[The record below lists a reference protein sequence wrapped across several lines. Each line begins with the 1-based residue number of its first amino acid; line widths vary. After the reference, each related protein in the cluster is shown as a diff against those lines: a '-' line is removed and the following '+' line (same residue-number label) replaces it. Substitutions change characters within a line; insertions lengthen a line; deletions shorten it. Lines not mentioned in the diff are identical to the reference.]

1 MSTHPR
7 KNPSCQNLFSN
18 IYIYIYIYIHTYLY
32 FYIHLFVYQFPCVYI
47 HFFRRVAPLSSPPS
61 YIPPIVLGCFVAHV
75 GFPGLWLPAVLVV
88 NLLVDPATTKK
99 IKTGRT
105 NQPHSNSSYF
115 NSKDPRPKPTVN
127 KGATSMF
134 LLISS
139 TLPNA
144 FVPSAT
150 LSGVLG
156 LCAKLFGLFGWM
168 LLGLEK
174 KRTYLYIY
182 IYIIYIYIIYI
193 YICYIAKMS
202 PYPRKKTIVPKTLF
216 QCVYIYICICIYIY
230 IYE

>member
-1 MSTHPR
+1 MSPWAG
-7 KNPSCQNLFSN
+7 PFAS
-18 IYIYIYIYIHTYLY
+18 
-32 FYIHLFVYQFPCVYI
+32 
-47 HFFRRVAPLSSPPS
+47 
-61 YIPPIVLGCFVAHV
+61 IPEP
-75 GFPGLWLPAVLVV
+75 
-88 NLLVDPATTKK
+88 
-99 IKTGRT
+99 
-105 NQPHSNSSYF
+105 NQPHSNSSCF

-182 IYIIYIYIIYI
+182 IYF
-193 YICYIAKMS
+193 CYIAKMS
-202 PYPRKKTIVPKTLF
+202 PHPRKKTIVPKTLF
-216 QCVYIYICICIYIY
+216 QCVYIYIYV
-230 IYE
+230 